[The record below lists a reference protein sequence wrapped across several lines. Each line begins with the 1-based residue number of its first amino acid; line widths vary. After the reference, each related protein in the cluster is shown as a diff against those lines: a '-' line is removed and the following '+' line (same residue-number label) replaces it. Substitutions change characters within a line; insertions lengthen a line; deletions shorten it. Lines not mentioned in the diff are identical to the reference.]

1 MHELIDFG
9 ETNFLIKL
17 YNSTVSYLSL
27 FFLFFFFFLTNIL
40 FFRVGLGSEQN

>member
-27 FFLFFFFFLTNIL
+27 FFLFFFFLTNIL
-40 FFRVGLGSEQN
+40 IFRVGLGSEQN